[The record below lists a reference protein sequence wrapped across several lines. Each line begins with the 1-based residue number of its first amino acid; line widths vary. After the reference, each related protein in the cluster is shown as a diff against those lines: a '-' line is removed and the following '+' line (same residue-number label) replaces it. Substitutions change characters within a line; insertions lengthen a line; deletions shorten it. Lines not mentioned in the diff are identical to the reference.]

1 MDNSSQRKKEV
12 TGAEEDMLK
21 IVARA
26 AATKLSPIETHAIC
40 VLLSM
45 SFGKGTI
52 ESRIFA
58 RHANAIRLD
67 LGLPQITQAAAG
79 NPSTEEKMELLR
91 FATEKLGDD
100 AQAVLIRLLLLSP
113 FLMKRQAIS
122 KTYLDGKEAERRC
135 LA

>member
-1 MDNSSQRKKEV
+1 MNDNGTGEV
-12 TGAEEDMLK
+12 TADREDMLK

-26 AATKLSPIETHAIC
+26 AATRLTPIETHAIC

-45 SFGKGTI
+45 AFGKGTI

-79 NPSTEEKMELLR
+79 NPTMEEKMEILR
-91 FATEKLGDD
+91 SAVEKLGAD
-100 AQAVLIRLLLLSP
+100 AQAMLMQVLLLSP
-113 FLMKRQAIS
+113 F
-122 KTYLDGKEAERRC
+122 YEAASDQQNIVGEDES
-135 LA
+135 